1 MSRVDRY
8 KHIHEKSRPA
18 EHKKTFNPRKSM
30 GEHREE
36 EPEELAE
43 SLQEPVYEDS
53 YTEDSRRSERRH
65 QTDSGG
71 GNGSDQPPR
80 GKKDKKPKKK
90 RKKSKT
96 KRFFKWLVIL
106 LILLFAYSTVM
117 FLKGKSAAEHDD
129 SLPQEKVETFNGVKS
144 SNGAKNILILGSDTR
159 GEDAGRADTIMVLQL
174 NGPSKKPKLISFMRD
189 TFVDIPGVGPN
200 KINAAYAYGGA
211 ELVRET
217 LKQNFN
223 LDTKYYAKVDFQ
235 SFEKIVDSMFPKGVK
250 IDAEKSLNLDGVDIE
265 KGQQIMDG
273 HVLLQYA
280 RFRMDEEGDFGR
292 VRRQQQVMSAVMS
305 QMKNPMTLLRT
316 PESLGKLVGYMST
329 DVPVSFMLTNGPSL
343 LIKGKAGVES
353 LSVPVP
359 DSWNFGESS
368 YAGSILEV
376 DEQKNADAIEK
387 FLNE

>member
-1 MSRVDRY
+1 MCSSDL
-8 KHIHEKSRPA
+8 SSN
-18 EHKKTFNPRKSM
+18 KKLICVAIINIILFF
-30 GEHREE
+30 
-36 EPEELAE
+36 
-43 SLQEPVYEDS
+43 
-53 YTEDSRRSERRH
+53 
-65 QTDSGG
+65 
-71 GNGSDQPPR
+71 GSDPR
-80 GKKDKKPKKK
+80 GE
-90 RKKSKT
+90 
-96 KRFFKWLVIL
+96 V
-106 LILLFAYSTVM
+106 
-117 FLKGKSAAEHDD
+117 
-129 SLPQEKVETFNGVKS
+129 
-144 SNGAKNILILGSDTR
+144 
-159 GEDAGRADTIMVLQL
+159 AGRADTIMVLQL

-189 TFVDIPGVGPN
+189 TFVDIPGVGTN
-200 KINAAYAYGGA
+200 KINDAYAYDGA

-265 KGQQIMDG
+265 KGQQVMDG

-353 LSVPVP
+353 LSGPAP
-359 DSWNFGESS
+359 DSWNCGESS
-368 YAGSILEV
+368 YAGRILEV